1 MTDAEF
7 SRLEPYC
14 KNNMS
19 LLKAMTRGILKRF
32 NEPISEADLDD
43 FYSMANLTLWRASN
57 TYRPTFDVSF
67 NTFLNVCLDKSV
79 KAEIRNRH
87 RIKRYINRIALS
99 ADAPTSEDGNRT
111 LLDSIASDFDTF
123 EMAMIEQGWKAFSER
138 VQIYLSRLSAQEKK
152 ILFLLMNGY
161 KAKEIRD
168 ILNLTYTAY
177 NIELEYMRN
186 YDIVKILL

>member
-1 MTDAEF
+1 MTEAEF

-32 NEPISEADLDD
+32 NETITEADLDD

-57 TYRPTFDVSF
+57 AYRPTFDVSF

-87 RIKRYINRIALS
+87 RIKRYINRIAS
-99 ADAPTSEDGNRT
+99 SVDASTSEDGNRT

-123 EMAMIEQGWKAFSER
+123 EMAMIEQGWKAFSEK

-161 KAKEIRD
+161 KAKGNQRCFKFD
-168 ILNLTYTAY
+168 L
-177 NIELEYMRN
+177 
-186 YDIVKILL
+186 